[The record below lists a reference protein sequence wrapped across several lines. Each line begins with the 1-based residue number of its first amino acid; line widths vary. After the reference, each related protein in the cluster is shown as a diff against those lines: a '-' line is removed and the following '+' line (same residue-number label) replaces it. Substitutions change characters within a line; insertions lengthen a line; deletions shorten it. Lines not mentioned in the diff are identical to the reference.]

1 MFNLFT
7 CLSANPCRRSS
18 VNMKRETQLPTGLRA
33 PLSLPTTGHSS
44 SHNFRLFH
52 CARSFRKQLSLEAL
66 GNLSPS
72 YTVWCWFILVLCH
85 LHLLGPIQCHLGGG
99 WHLATPPQHVRN
111 RTKSPSQKGD
121 PTETLCGTNLV
132 SKKQKKRGAVENSK
146 IYQKSCNITTSAAV
160 LLVPAEAFAELHLLL
175 NLSTARRAIKIKNTI
190 VNLHCLGDI
199 LWAAEFGSVLD
210 AIDTKSKLDA
220 IRVSLGALWS
230 LSNLQDFAMRID
242 AIRFVACIGFLPLNV
257 LTAPASI
264 WPWDRIRGEEPR
276 GTDLMGQ
283 GHYRWLA

>member
-1 MFNLFT
+1 MLVYTGFV
-7 CLSANPCRRSS
+7 SPASS
-18 VNMKRETQLPTGLRA
+18 WADSVSSWRGLT
-33 PLSLPTTGHSS
+33 SCHSS
-44 SHNFRLFH
+44 SA
-52 CARSFRKQLSLEAL
+52 CKEQDQKSKSEGRS
-66 GNLSPS
+66 
-72 YTVWCWFILVLCH
+72 H
-85 LHLLGPIQCHLGGG
+85 
-99 WHLATPPQHVRN
+99 RN
-111 RTKSPSQKGD
+111 
-121 PTETLCGTNLV
+121 TLRNQSGI
-132 SKKQKKRGAVENSK
+132 KKNKKRGAVENSK